1 MKKNKIKKIR
11 ACKSIRWG
19 IEDGKIESSN
29 NANIE
34 FDYATNASEM
44 KDIAE
49 SYNSHF
55 EKLEQEQ
62 EELYIIE
69 NIYYEIQNAAQNG
82 EYFIDYEIEKSNL
95 IKFSEILINDR
106 YFLIVKKIVITI
118 LQLQYRG

>member
-1 MKKNKIKKIR
+1 
-11 ACKSIRWG
+11 
-19 IEDGKIESSN
+19 
-29 NANIE
+29 
-34 FDYATNASEM
+34 M